1 MLNKLKLGTKITL
14 GFVAI
19 LVLTAVIGLVGF
31 RSLHTVQEN
40 VDKADDANRLIKL
53 ALRARVNE
61 KSYVIKQDGAIK
73 QKVNDT
79 VNKING
85 LITETR
91 KKFTDQHAL
100 NELSNIRKCT
110 ESWKTGF
117 VQMDQAQKEKKQAQL
132 AMKGAADELEKQAIA
147 LGKDQK
153 DQLDRMLKAT
163 SSKIDDKIRKADTAG
178 RLLRM
183 VSDVKAYRMS
193 LMQRND
199 PETYAKWEENNTRLL
214 AENDKL
220 LKSYKFEKNIQQA
233 KAFDKHFRE
242 YIKYFKLYLKSPTK
256 DADLL
261 NRSVDAAKLAV
272 KSCVDQRADQ
282 KKQLVAVR
290 ENADK
295 VQKDKLWKA
304 DSANQVIKLVKEA
317 CLAQSRY
324 IRTGERSFYDR
335 VHTKIGNILSQCD
348 TLKAAMKHPLN
359 QQQVESA
366 KQAALAYKKAR
377 ANWELSN
384 NKLNEKLK
392 VLCDSAHNLIEAC
405 NKMRVQQKD
414 EMNAAKASATAM
426 IMTGGILAVVLG
438 SLLAF
443 FITKSITGPIRR
455 IIEGLNSG
463 AGQTASA
470 ASQVSG
476 ASQQLA
482 QGSSEQA
489 ASIEETTAS
498 LEELTS
504 MTKQNA
510 ENANEAESLAA
521 NAQTN
526 ADSGT
531 KTMMRMEEAISD
543 IKRSSDETSKIIKTI
558 DDIAFQ
564 TNLLALNAA
573 VEAARAGEAGK
584 GFAVVAEEVRNLAQR
599 SAEAAKNTS
608 EMIETAV
615 ENASKGVE
623 ISSEVSESLNQI
635 AGDSRKVNSLIGEI
649 SAASREQSQ
658 GIDQISRAVNQMD
671 QVTQQNAANSEESA
685 SAAEEL
691 SSQAEELRSMVSEL
705 TVVVNGHDTNN
716 VNPIKSEAGFTKSA
730 KKIAGK
736 FNVMDKF
743 RSEPANSGQTVV
755 HTTAHENSF
764 DSIENF

>member
-1 MLNKLKLGTKITL
+1 MLNKFKLGTKITL

-31 RSLHTVQEN
+31 KSLHSVQEN

-53 ALRARVNE
+53 ALSAQGDE
-61 KSYVIKQDGAIK
+61 KQYEIRSDDGIK
-73 QKVNDT
+73 QKINDT
-79 VNKING
+79 VGKINSQ
-85 LITETR
+85 IADTR
-91 KKFTDQHAL
+91 KKFSDQHSL
-100 NELSNIRKCT
+100 NVLNNIQKCT
-110 ESWKTGF
+110 DDWKDGF
-117 VQMDQAQKEKKQAQL
+117 IHMDKAQKEKKQAQL
-132 AMKGAADELEKQAIA
+132 AMQAAAEELEKQALA
-147 LGKDQK
+147 LRKDQK
-153 DQLDRMLKAT
+153 DQLDNMLKKT
-163 SSKIDDKIRKADTAG
+163 SKIIDDKISKADTAG

-183 VSDVKAYRMS
+183 VSDVKAFRMS
-193 LMQRND
+193 LMQKND
-199 PETYAKWEENNTRLL
+199 PETYAKWEANNNNLL
-214 AENDKL
+214 KENDRL
-220 LKSYKFEKNIQQA
+220 LKSYKHAKNIEQA

-242 YIKYFKLYLKSPTK
+242 YIKYFKRYLRSPTK
-256 DADLL
+256 DRDLL
-261 NRSVDAAKLAV
+261 SKSVDAAKLAI

-282 KKQLVAVR
+282 KKQLASVR
-290 ENADK
+290 ESADA

-304 DSANQVIKLVKEA
+304 DSANRVIKLVKEA

-324 IRTGERSFYDR
+324 IRTGDRSFYDR

-348 TLKAAMKHPLN
+348 TLRAAMKHPNN
-359 QQQVESA
+359 QQQVEGA

-377 ANWELSN
+377 GNWEVSN
-384 NKLNEKLK
+384 NRLNDKLK
-392 VLCDSAHNLIEAC
+392 ILADSAHNLIDAC
-405 NKMRVQQKD
+405 NKMREEQKS
-414 EMNAAKASATAM
+414 EMTSAKASATVM
-426 IMTGGILAVVLG
+426 IMTGGILSIVLG

-455 IIEGLNSG
+455 IIGGLNSG

-482 QGSSEQA
+482 EGSSEQA

-510 ENANEAESLAA
+510 ENATEAESLAA
-521 NAQTN
+521 NAQSN
-526 ADSGT
+526 ADTGT

-623 ISSEVSESLNQI
+623 ISAEVSESLNQI

-658 GIDQISRAVNQMD
+658 GIEQISRAVNQMD

-705 TVVVNGHDTNN
+705 TVVVNGRDTNN
-716 VNPIKSEAGFTKSA
+716 VNPLDISAGGQIS
-730 KKIAGK
+730 KKGMGK
-736 FNVMDKF
+736 FNVISKF
-743 RSEPANSGQTVV
+743 RKGNNASQPVNV
-755 HTTAHENSF
+755 TTQETSF
-764 DSIENF
+764 DNIDNF